1 MTRSNLRRL
10 GADRRGAI
18 TLEYSVFAMALVVA
32 VSVGVA
38 ELKAELTHVF
48 SSVSASMAQVIH

>member
-38 ELKAELTHVF
+38 EL
-48 SSVSASMAQVIH
+48 